1 MPKIHHTAIVDK
13 SAIIADTVEIGYNTY
28 IGKNVIIKDYNRIL
42 GGSYIFDNTI
52 IEEGNEI
59 HPFVTIGAPAQIKGY
74 VHTDEDKVI
83 IGKNNVIREFVSIHR
98 GSSRGENKTV
108 IGNDNYIMAYCHIA
122 HDCFV
127 GNGVV
132 MANNVQMGGHVS
144 IEDYA
149 NFGGFVGIHHFTTV
163 GKYSFVGGFSRVA
176 HDIPPYLMV
185 KGVPAK
191 PKYVNV
197 VGLRR
202 RGFTEK
208 VIESLKIVYKM
219 LYVEFVSKKEVREYV
234 AKNGAYCEEVKL
246 LLDYITRSEK
256 SSTGRYKEILRKV

>member
-1 MPKIHHTAIVDK
+1 MPKIHTSAIIDK
-13 SAIIADTVEIGYNTY
+13 SAEIADTVEIGPNTY
-28 IGKNVIIKDYNRIL
+28 IGKNVIIKNNNRIL
-42 GGSYIFDNTI
+42 GNVCIFDNTTI
-52 IEEGNEI
+52 DDGNEI
-59 HPFVTIGAPAQIKGY
+59 YPFVTIGAPAQIKGY
-74 VHTDEDKVI
+74 EHRAEDKVI

-98 GSSRGENKTV
+98 GSTRGEGKTV

-122 HDCFV
+122 HDCFI
-127 GNGVV
+127 GNGVI
-132 MANNVQMGGHVS
+132 MANNVQMGGHVC

-163 GKYSFVGGFSRVA
+163 GRYSFVGGFSRIA

-202 RGFTEK
+202 RGFSEK
-208 VIESLKIVYKM
+208 VIESLKIVFKM
-219 LYVEFVSKKEVREYV
+219 LYIELMPKKEIKEYI
-234 AKNGAYCEEVKL
+234 AKNGVYCEEVKL
-246 LLDYITRSEK
+246 LLDYVTRSEK
-256 SSTGRYKEILRKV
+256 SFSGRYREILRKV